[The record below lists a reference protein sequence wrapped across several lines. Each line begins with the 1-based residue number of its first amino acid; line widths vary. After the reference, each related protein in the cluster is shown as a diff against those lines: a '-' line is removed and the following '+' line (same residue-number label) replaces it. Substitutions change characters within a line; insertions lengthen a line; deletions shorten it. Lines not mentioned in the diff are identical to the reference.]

1 MGLFSSVSLI
11 GVVACSNKNDEETG
25 ADLNATLSDSDKRVQ
40 QDKLS
45 AFLEK
50 IPEGKRN
57 ELNNL
62 IKEVKTLNDV
72 RSR

>member
-1 MGLFSSVSLI
+1 MSKKFKNVYSLRSMGLFSSVSLI

-57 ELNNL
+57 ELP
-62 IKEVKTLNDV
+62 I
-72 RSR
+72 

>member
-57 ELNNL
+57 ELTNL

-72 RSR
+72 RSP